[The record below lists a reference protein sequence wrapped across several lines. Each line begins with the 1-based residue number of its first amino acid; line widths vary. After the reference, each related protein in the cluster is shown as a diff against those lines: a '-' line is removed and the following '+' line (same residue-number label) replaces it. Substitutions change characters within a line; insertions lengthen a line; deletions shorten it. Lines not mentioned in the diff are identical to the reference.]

1 MINKG
6 CEVNYSFQN
15 GFILGEE
22 QLQTL
27 SSKIKERYPKEELI
41 YKITKSDS
49 YVFQTVD
56 INEIFKE
63 ENGNGNFI
71 KKLDMIMDNGDIIN
85 FSLCFEKGEDTSL
98 KITGDN
104 KDKIY
109 LLILRILKTGISLE
123 AMPPWVSENGFSS
136 FQAVC

>member
-104 KDKIY
+104 
-109 LLILRILKTGISLE
+109 
-123 AMPPWVSENGFSS
+123 
-136 FQAVC
+136 

>member
-41 YKITKSDS
+41 YKIT
-49 YVFQTVD
+49 
-56 INEIFKE
+56 
-63 ENGNGNFI
+63 
-71 KKLDMIMDNGDIIN
+71 
-85 FSLCFEKGEDTSL
+85 
-98 KITGDN
+98 
-104 KDKIY
+104 IY
-109 LLILRILKTGISLE
+109 KVIVYCL
-123 AMPPWVSENGFSS
+123 
-136 FQAVC
+136 